1 MYLSGFLIYWEDRPS
16 VDASWLRAE
25 RVAKFAL
32 SFAHETKRCFPPY
45 PSDPAAQAVWP
56 LRWPRAAANA
66 INVIAI
72 SPACSLMNGDSA
84 TSQTDVWYEWLLHRR
99 HNDNPAEQQVVR
111 EATERYA
118 DRVLDGARLTPGMT
132 LADIGTGE
140 GLIAFQAIDRIGPS
154 LHVILTDISLPLLRH
169 AERIAVQRD
178 VRRQCT
184 FLECDAEKL
193 SAISD
198 GSVDVV
204 TTRAVLAYVPDNSA
218 RAELFRADSSPNC
231 RSGTCGYLQSH
242 CISHGDQ
249 ASPTLTG
256 RLRR

>member
-1 MYLSGFLIYWEDRPS
+1 MYFSGFQIYWEDRPS

-218 RAELFRADSSPNC
+218 RAALFRADSSPNC